1 MISWRNPPPVFVVG
15 GNLHFLIARFREQSS
30 IAAKAAG
37 FQIQRASSQEEVFDA
52 LDFAASF
59 GEKTLVYLP
68 LKEIDVELLQHVQEE
83 AGGSFCLIC
92 HTDQPLTSS
101 KIKKGQKAVLEE
113 LHASL
118 QVSFVNPTSKKDLE
132 AFATRFLKVEVEQ
145 LMGWTPEKKRAEGE
159 VIPKRLLAAA
169 VKAVGTDV
177 GRLSFEARKFCA
189 LARSQGASKIVP
201 AHITAVAR
209 GSGEINLDPLRT
221 ALRTKDVKK
230 CAAALYKI
238 RIQAGKQPPT
248 LLLLRGKG
256 SPPDLSMRWLRAAAL
271 GKNTAP
277 TELASRLGIPRWIL
291 DRDILPALRKWS
303 AEDLKK
309 LIRNLSR
316 ADSGV
321 GRGDPSPWVMLE
333 AALLIGC
340 SGSA

>member
-1 MISWRNPPPVFVVG
+1 VFVVG
-15 GNLHFLIARFREQSS
+15 GNIHFLIARFREQAS

-37 FQIQRASSQEEVFDA
+37 FQLQQATSQDEVFDA
-52 LDFAASF
+52 LDFASSF

-68 LKEIDVELLQHVQEE
+68 LKEADVALLNHVQSE
-83 AGGSFCLIC
+83 AGGVFCLIC
-92 HTDQPLTSS
+92 YTDVPLTST
-101 KIKKGQKAVLEE
+101 KIKKGPKALLEE
-113 LHASL
+113 LHGSL
-118 QVSFVNPTSKKDLE
+118 QVSFVTPSTKKDQE
-132 AFATRFLKVEVEQ
+132 AFAARFLKAEVEQ
-145 LMGWTPEKKRAEGE
+145 LMGWTAEKKKAEGE
-159 VIPKRLLAAA
+159 VISKQLLAAA

-189 LARSQGASKIVP
+189 LARSQGSSKIVP

-238 RIQAGKQPPT
+238 RAQSGKQPPT

-256 SPPDLSMRWLRAAAL
+256 SPPDLTLRWLRAAAL
-271 GKNTAP
+271 GKSTAP
-277 TELASRLGIPRWIL
+277 SELASRLGIPRWML
-291 DRDILPALRKWS
+291 EKDILPALRKWS
-303 AEDLKK
+303 ASDLKK